1 MSDMEVVLMKRIYID
16 ISNPHSKD
24 NKVKIHN
31 LNIINPLMI
40 KKATYR
46 LTDPL
51 RVFIKNSTRTISSEA
66 MVSLEAVLL
75 DICKTNVKGQLN
87 N

>member
-1 MSDMEVVLMKRIYID
+1 MKRIYID
-16 ISNPHSKD
+16 ISNPYRKE

-31 LNIINPLMI
+31 LNITKPLAI
-40 KKATYR
+40 KKAAQR

-51 RVFIKNSTRTISSEA
+51 LVFIKNSTRKLSSET
-66 MVSLEAVLL
+66 VFSLEAVLL
-75 DICKTNVKGQLN
+75 DIRKTNVKGQLN